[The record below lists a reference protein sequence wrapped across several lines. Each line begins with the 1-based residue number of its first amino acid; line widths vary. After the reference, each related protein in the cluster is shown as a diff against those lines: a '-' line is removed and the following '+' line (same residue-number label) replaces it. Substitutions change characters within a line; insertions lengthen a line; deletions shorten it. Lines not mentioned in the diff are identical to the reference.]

1 VFNVDEAVEGKPVSY
16 YRLKDHENEPVL
28 GRLYE
33 PELGRFRI
41 NKESTW
47 RIEKVL
53 ERKIGKDGQQRLLV
67 KFIGYK
73 KPEWIHSSQIVN

>member
-1 VFNVDEAVEGKPVSY
+1 
-16 YRLKDHENEPVL
+16 VL